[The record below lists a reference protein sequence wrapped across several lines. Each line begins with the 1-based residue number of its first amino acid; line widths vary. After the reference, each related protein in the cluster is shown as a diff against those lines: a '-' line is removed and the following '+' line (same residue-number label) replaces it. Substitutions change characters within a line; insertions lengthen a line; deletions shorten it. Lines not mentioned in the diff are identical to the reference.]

1 MRLSYIYSIAWREMG
16 KEEIGYKDFGEKVK
30 YMRAFSGGE
39 EEMYKDL
46 G

>member
-30 YMRAFSGGE
+30 YMRASSGGRR
-39 EEMYKDL
+39 KCIKI
-46 G
+46 